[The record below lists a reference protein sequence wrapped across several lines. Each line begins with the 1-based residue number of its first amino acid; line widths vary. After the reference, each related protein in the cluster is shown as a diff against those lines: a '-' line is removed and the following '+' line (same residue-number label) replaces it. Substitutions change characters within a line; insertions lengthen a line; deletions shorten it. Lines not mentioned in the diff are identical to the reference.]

1 MASPQWFAG
10 WRGQCGADIAGAPQ
24 PHFLSPTQ
32 LFKHGA
38 QCARARRGGGVMQR
52 ECTSRS
58 STAASTAAVPSSVV
72 CQGTGRYTQA
82 MVASC
87 RLCCLGLP
95 GLAVTNFPA
104 ADATA
109 GALPARYKK
118 AREAA
123 SGRINIDQNR
133 NCVQLV
139 GTVQKLCY
147 ITITT
152 ILPRFG
158 PLLRNTGI
166 SLQAIDAC
174 VIWTL

>member
-1 MASPQWFAG
+1 MCVTIRHCHVAMASPQWFAG

-38 QCARARRGGGVMQR
+38 QCTRARRGGGVMQR

-87 RLCCLGLP
+87 RLCLGLP

-118 AREAA
+118 AREA
-123 SGRINIDQNR
+123 GRINIESA
-133 NCVQLV
+133 V
-139 GTVQKLCY
+139 GRLGATRRGLKT
-147 ITITT
+147 TITLDT
-152 ILPRFG
+152 ETVF
-158 PLLRNTGI
+158 
-166 SLQAIDAC
+166 
-174 VIWTL
+174 